1 MSLTNEDKYTF
12 KVDKRAD
19 KRTVKRAVE
28 EFFKVEVKKVWLI
41 KVWGKRKRVG
51 RHKKRMI
58 KKSDWKKAIVLLKEG
73 QKIDLFDKA
82 QGQS

>member
-1 MSLTNEDKYTF
+1 MSLTNEGKYTF

-19 KRTVKRAVE
+19 KKMVKRAVE

-41 KVWGKRKRVG
+41 KVWGKRKRAG
-51 RHKKRMI
+51 RGKKRMI

-73 QKIDLFDKA
+73 QKIDIFEQTKKK
-82 QGQS
+82 